1 MTDILGL
8 EFEGLKAFVSEINE
22 PSYRAKQIYT
32 WLHKRNVSDYDAMT
46 DLPEGLRKKLT
57 ELAPVFVPEIKQI
70 RSSNQDGTKKYL
82 FELNDGQLIESVL
95 MHYKYGYS
103 ICISSQAGCAMG
115 CSFCASTVGGFIRN
129 LSVSEMLGQIYR
141 IVSDLEDGG
150 RISHIV
156 IMGVGEPLLNLET
169 VLPFIRII
177 TSESGYNISARNIT
191 ISTCGIVPGI
201 KRLAAEQ
208 LQVTL
213 ALSLHAATQELRQRL
228 MPVAKK
234 YPLEDVMNSCD
245 EYFRLTGRRIT
256 YEYAMI
262 RGINDSDEDA
272 RALIR
277 LIKNRNS
284 HVNLIPL
291 NQTGKDLMPSSP
303 DKVRHFQEILAKSK
317 INVTIRRSLGNDIDG
332 ACGQLRRQ
340 YKDTSR

>member
-32 WLHKRNVSDYDAMT
+32 WLHKRNVSDYDTMT

-141 IVSDLEDGG
+141 IASDLEDGG

>member
-32 WLHKRNVSDYDAMT
+32 WLHKRNVSDYDTMT

-177 TSESGYNISARNIT
+177 TSESGYNISA
-191 ISTCGIVPGI
+191 
-201 KRLAAEQ
+201 
-208 LQVTL
+208 
-213 ALSLHAATQELRQRL
+213 
-228 MPVAKK
+228 
-234 YPLEDVMNSCD
+234 
-245 EYFRLTGRRIT
+245 
-256 YEYAMI
+256 
-262 RGINDSDEDA
+262 
-272 RALIR
+272 
-277 LIKNRNS
+277 
-284 HVNLIPL
+284 
-291 NQTGKDLMPSSP
+291 
-303 DKVRHFQEILAKSK
+303 
-317 INVTIRRSLGNDIDG
+317 
-332 ACGQLRRQ
+332 
-340 YKDTSR
+340 

>member
-32 WLHKRNVSDYDAMT
+32 WLHKRNVSDYDTMT